1 MHRKPCNIHLR
12 IFSAYSLT
20 QYAIINTSN
29 FSSVTFPRIDSSDV
43 CNMITGLNYK
53 CKKKKSEKKSNSVQ
67 FQIIGKMENKKNVA
81 VVVGRGE
88 RCKKCK
94 NVTSSITYNEWEVL
108 SNQSSCSLLFFL
120 SFNLFQPV

>member
-29 FSSVTFPRIDSSDV
+29 FSSVTFARIDSSDV

-53 CKKKKSEKKSNSVQ
+53 CKRGKKMSREKKANSVQ
-67 FQIIGKMENKKNVA
+67 FQIIGKMENKKNIA
-81 VVVGRGE
+81 DVVEVGE
-88 RCKKCK
+88 KVQK
-94 NVTSSITYNEWEVL
+94 V
-108 SNQSSCSLLFFL
+108 
-120 SFNLFQPV
+120 